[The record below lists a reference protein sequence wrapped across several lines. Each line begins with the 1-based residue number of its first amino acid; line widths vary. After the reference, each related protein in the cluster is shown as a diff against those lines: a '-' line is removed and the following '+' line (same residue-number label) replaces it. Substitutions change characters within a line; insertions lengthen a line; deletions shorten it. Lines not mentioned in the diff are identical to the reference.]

1 MFLTFLARLLLKKDT
16 EFKWI
21 SLGVNMGCVSLGLI
35 FMSIDDQLNNIYI
48 FFFAIVA
55 LFVCMLIEAGY
66 KYAEKSDKGWQLFIN
81 CLLAFGFFAATF
93 YVIDTE
99 DRPFFIPTDNGIDI
113 KNKYV
118 EFLINPESKYNSDEL
133 TKEYKEH
140 INNKNNEN
148 IGDEEGSLFAA
159 CIEYKRGNE
168 EVTEK
173 HLNKISSDKL
183 KNDKSFIFSLI
194 YKDNDEKLS
203 KLVIS
208 SNTTWLGIPKDTID
222 KAITRIKDAKNRIE
236 DAKKEKQ
243 IKILILDATGGKN
256 EDIKDNTAKALEL
269 QKYLESKKYPIG
281 SITVLR
287 FNHTLAKAQQYPA
300 LYQLKSNTQ
309 KDGMDELIKI
319 ITEQHMQ
326 NYKKTIK
333 REQNS
338 NYLKIQID
346 DGGYDIAIV
355 ISPYS

>member
-1 MFLTFLARLLLKKDT
+1 
-16 EFKWI
+16 
-21 SLGVNMGCVSLGLI
+21 
-35 FMSIDDQLNNIYI
+35 
-48 FFFAIVA
+48 
-55 LFVCMLIEAGY
+55 
-66 KYAEKSDKGWQLFIN
+66 
-81 CLLAFGFFAATF
+81 
-93 YVIDTE
+93 
-99 DRPFFIPTDNGIDI
+99 
-113 KNKYV
+113 
-118 EFLINPESKYNSDEL
+118 
-133 TKEYKEH
+133 
-140 INNKNNEN
+140 
-148 IGDEEGSLFAA
+148 
-159 CIEYKRGNE
+159 
-168 EVTEK
+168 
-173 HLNKISSDKL
+173 
-183 KNDKSFIFSLI
+183 LI

-236 DAKKEKQ
+236 DAQKEKQ